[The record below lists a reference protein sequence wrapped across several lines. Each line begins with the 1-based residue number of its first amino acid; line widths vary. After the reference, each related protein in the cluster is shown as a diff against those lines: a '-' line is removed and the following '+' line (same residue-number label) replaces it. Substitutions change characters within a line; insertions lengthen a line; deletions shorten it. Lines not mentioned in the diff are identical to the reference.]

1 MVLDSIELVVRRKGE
16 KSPAAGWS
24 AADIDNLELV
34 CMHTDICFVAP
45 SDGVQQNCAFFT
57 CFFFFAFKSG

>member
-16 KSPAAGWS
+16 KKPAAAWL

-34 CMHTDICFVAP
+34 CMYIEMSFV
-45 SDGVQQNCAFFT
+45 SLST
-57 CFFFFAFKSG
+57 EM